1 MSLMKASLKK
11 SESRLKRSLAKRN
24 SISQFAK
31 SEFNNPNA
39 FAWIEDCYYL
49 CIVFLEIINY
59 E

>member
-1 MSLMKASLKK
+1 MTASLKK
-11 SESRLKRSLAKRN
+11 SESRLKRSLAERN
-24 SISQFAK
+24 SISQLAK

-39 FAWIEDCYYL
+39 FAWMKELYYL

>member
-1 MSLMKASLKK
+1 MLLMTASLQK
-11 SESRLKRSLAKRN
+11 SENHLKRSLVKRN
-24 SISQFAK
+24 DISQFAK

-39 FAWIEDCYYL
+39 FAWMKELCYL